1 MGRSIYG
8 YGAKN
13 LALLQNKCK
22 PSQLGKL
29 IIPLTG
35 KLVPKGKIVVSNS
48 GNIIFVPQPHGVR
61 QTTYKASYRLGLAL
75 LDPEDPR
82 KVLHISEE
90 WGFGPREM
98 YERSGDVN
106 DVVFPCGWA

>member
-1 MGRSIYG
+1 M
-8 YGAKN
+8 
-13 LALLQNKCK
+13 
-22 PSQLGKL
+22 
-29 IIPLTG
+29 
-35 KLVPKGKIVVSNS
+35 
-48 GNIIFVPQPHGVR
+48 
-61 QTTYKASYRLGLAL
+61 AL

-106 DVVFPCGWA
+106 DIVFPCGWGLVDDEIRIYYGSGDVSVSMASVKMSDIMEYIHKCLETQCLNGII